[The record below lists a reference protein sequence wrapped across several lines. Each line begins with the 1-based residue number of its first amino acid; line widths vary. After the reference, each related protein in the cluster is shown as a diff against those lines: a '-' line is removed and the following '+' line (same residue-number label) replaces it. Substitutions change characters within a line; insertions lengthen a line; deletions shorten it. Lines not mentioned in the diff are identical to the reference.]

1 GDLVS
6 VDVRKP
12 RNPKFHR
19 LVHQIGVLVATNIE
33 AFTGMGAHE
42 VIKRLQLESG
52 TFCKQEML
60 EIPNLG
66 LVSVRTPES
75 ISFASLDETQ
85 FQEFAL
91 AICRHISARYWPEC
105 SAEQIEGMAEAMIDD
120 RHPPRPE
127 GRGFPLHRSQPMR
140 TYMHTGLTA
149 SPWAD
154 TASPAAKTLRAAFIS
169 RSWIDPHSGHTH
181 SRTLSGIFGIVY
193 PQSKQRF

>member
-1 GDLVS
+1 MSRERIYMRVDKGVLVPADNHARGLLRQYGLKVGDLVS
-6 VDVRKP
+6 VDIRKP

-19 LVHQIGVLVATNIE
+19 LVHQIGVLVANNIE
-33 AFTGMGAHE
+33 AFAGMGAHE

-52 TFCKQEML
+52 TFCKQEMI

-105 SAEQIEGMAEAMIDD
+105 SAEQIEEMAEAMID
-120 RHPPRPE
+120 E
-127 GRGFPLHRSQPMR
+127 
-140 TYMHTGLTA
+140 
-149 SPWAD
+149 
-154 TASPAAKTLRAAFIS
+154 
-169 RSWIDPHSGHTH
+169 
-181 SRTLSGIFGIVY
+181 
-193 PQSKQRF
+193 